1 MYADIQGALA
11 SWGITKPDVIP
22 DVIPAP
28 QEQKRVDLPD
38 VHNKVDVKDWL
49 EKLEIPVSFV
59 TENLKKNGHADAK
72 DWMEKEGGE
81 WVDFC
86 LWIESEYNIQEEGD
100 LPW

>member
-1 MYADIQGALA
+1 
-11 SWGITKPDVIP
+11 PDVIP

-28 QEQKRVDLPD
+28 QEQKKADLPD

-59 TENLKKNGHADAK
+59 TEKLKGSGHADAK
-72 DWMEKEGGE
+72 DWMAKEGGE

-86 LWIESEYNIQEEGD
+86 LWIESEYNIQEEGE